1 MASNLIFDPTHFET
15 LIEKFGIKKAWVN
28 ILATH
33 ISSLGMEFQ
42 YILEDKTFKG
52 FTIQKDNLISGLS
65 IGEIGVLYE
74 YCVAH
79 VDAAS
84 RKDNGQFFTPDDV
97 AVLMVNHSKDFP
109 KGKWLDPCSGIGN
122 LSWHL
127 VNFQEDKEDFL
138 INRMILSDQDDLAL
152 FIARVL
158 FTLSFQKKHQD
169 LYSEIER
176 SFVKLNFLSV
186 AENNYQLSLGGSGL
200 EAIPTHD
207 YVIVNPPYLSIKG
220 EDQRFETAK
229 SRDLYAYFLENIIK
243 TSKGFISIT
252 PQSFTN
258 AGKFESLRRLMLERY
273 ESLKIYAFDN
283 IQGNIF
289 FGVKFGSTNSNTA
302 NSIRACIVVAGP
314 SISTTGHQ
322 ITSLLRWKT
331 SEREEFFSQ
340 LDQFLSKPK
349 LTSEY
354 FPKVNFKFIGL
365 YNKVIKLPKLES
377 ILSPNP
383 TEFVLYVPSAPRYFI
398 SALKTSV
405 SRTSLKTLYFQN
417 VIDLN
422 KAYLLLNSSF
432 MYWWWRVRDG
442 GMTLSFETIK
452 SLPLLEFEI
461 NKRLVNKLVK
471 SETSNLVFKMN
482 AGALQENVKH
492 DSALVKE
499 INDLIVPQYSKLL
512 ILTHENSD
520 LIFLKSAKVKHS
532 KENELL

>member
-1 MASNLIFDPTHFET
+1 MASNLVFDPTKFES
-15 LIEKFGIKKAWVN
+15 LISKFGVRKAWTN

-33 ISSLGMEFQ
+33 ISCLGEEFQ
-42 YILEDKTFKG
+42 YILQDKTFKG
-52 FTIQKDNLISGLS
+52 FALQKDNLISGLS

-79 VDAAS
+79 VDATS

-97 AVLMVNHSKDFP
+97 AILMVNHSKDFP

-127 VNFQEDKEDFL
+127 VNFQNDKEEFL
-138 INRMILSDQDDLAL
+138 INQMVLSDRDDLAL

-158 FTLSFQKKHQD
+158 FTLSFQKNHEN
-169 LYSEIER
+169 LYSEIEN
-176 SFVKLNFLSV
+176 SFVKFDFLSV
-186 AENNYQLSLGGSGL
+186 AENKYQLSLGGSGL
-200 EAIPTHD
+200 EAIPAHD

-229 SRDLYAYFLENIIK
+229 SRDLYAYFLENIVK

-258 AGKFESLRRLMLERY
+258 AGKFESLRKLLLEKY
-273 ESLKIYAFDN
+273 DSLRIYTFDN
-283 IQGNIF
+283 IPGNIF

-302 NSIRACIVVAGP
+302 NSIRACIVVAGS

-331 SEREEFFSQ
+331 NEREKFFSQ

-349 LTSEY
+349 LTAEY
-354 FPKVNFKFIGL
+354 FPKVNSKFVGL
-365 YNKVIKLPKLES
+365 YNKVVKLPKLES
-377 ILSPNP
+377 ILSPSP
-383 TEFVLYVPSAPRYFI
+383 TPYVLYVPSAPRYFI
-398 SALKTSV
+398 SALKKSV

-417 VIDLN
+417 NSDLN

-442 GMTLSFETIK
+442 GMTLSFETIR
-452 SLPLLEFEI
+452 SLPLLDFETD
-461 NKRLVNKLVK
+461 KKLVNKLVK
-471 SETSNLVFKMN
+471 SETSNVVFKMN

-492 DSALVKE
+492 DSALIQE
-499 INDLIVPQYSKLL
+499 INELVAPQYSKLL

-520 LIFLKSAKVKHS
+520 LVYLKTS
-532 KENELL
+532 KIKNPNEA

>member
-1 MASNLIFDPTHFET
+1 MASNLVFDPTHFET
-15 LIEKFGIKKAWVN
+15 LIKKFGIKKAWVN

-33 ISSLGMEFQ
+33 ISSLGIEFQ

-79 VDAAS
+79 VDATS

-127 VNFQEDKEDFL
+127 VNFQENKEDFL
-138 INRMILSDQDDLAL
+138 INQMVLSDRDDLAL

-158 FTLSFQKKHQD
+158 FTLSFQKKHQG
-169 LYSEIER
+169 LYSEIEK
-176 SFVKLNFLSV
+176 SFVKLDFLSV

-273 ESLKIYAFDN
+273 DSLKIYTFDN
-283 IQGNIF
+283 IPGNIF

-302 NSIRACIVVAGP
+302 NSIRASIVVAGS

-331 SEREEFFSQ
+331 SERESFFSQ

-354 FPKVNFKFIGL
+354 FPKVNSKFIAL

-377 ILSPNP
+377 ILSPSP

-398 SALKTSV
+398 SALKKSV

-417 VIDLN
+417 ITDLN

-461 NKRLVNKLVK
+461 NKKLVNKLVK
-471 SETSNLVFKMN
+471 SETSNVVFKMN

-492 DSALVKE
+492 DTALIKE
-499 INDLIVPQYSKLL
+499 LNELVAPQYSKLL

-520 LIFLKSAKVKHS
+520 LIYLKTPKVKPS
-532 KENELL
+532 KEI